1 MDPTDGR
8 YPALKYRDFRLLWMG
23 QFVSNAGTQM
33 QIVAL
38 NWHIYV
44 LTDSAVALGLIGLA
58 RFIPI
63 VIFSLIGGS
72 VADAHNRKKLMIVTQ
87 TIMTILSGILAFMTL
102 TNTATPT
109 IIYIITALLAG
120 AVAFDAPARQ
130 ALFPSLV
137 ERKHLANAA
146 SLNVIMFQTGMIVGP
161 ALAGF
166 LIASIGVGNI
176 YLLNTLSFLA
186 VIAALLAMK
195 HTGEITGEK
204 TQISLTSIVEGLAF
218 VRSKTMIWS
227 TMILDFF
234 STFFASATVLL
245 PIFAKDVLNV
255 GPQGLGILYSA
266 PSIGAVIAGTLMAH
280 FGHTYL
286 RHQGKVLLAAV
297 SVFGFATILFG
308 VSTSFFVSLIALFIL
323 GAGDSISTIIRNTIR
338 QLETPDNIRGRM
350 TGINMIFFM
359 GGPQLGEFEAGL
371 VAAAVGGPVS
381 VVLGGIG
388 TLIVVGVMSIGIP
401 QLRRYKGHEQ
411 KEFL

>member
-38 NWHIYV
+38 NWHIYI
-44 LTDSAVALGLIGLA
+44 LTDSAVALGLLGLA

-72 VADAHNRKKLMIVTQ
+72 VADAHNRKKLMIATQ

-102 TNTATPT
+102 SNTATPT

-130 ALFPSLV
+130 ALFPNLV
-137 ERKHLANAA
+137 DRKHLANAA

-161 ALAGF
+161 AIAGF

-186 VIAALLAMK
+186 VIGALLAMK
-195 HTGEITGEK
+195 HTGEITGDR
-204 TQISLTSIVEGLAF
+204 TQISLKSIAEGLAF

-227 TMILDFF
+227 TMIMDFF

-381 VVLGGIG
+381 VVLGGVG